1 MTPRLANDVIIIW
14 VYYQGAVDTLYT
26 VGFRDVSGLRIKQ
39 LQEFL
44 KSDHW
49 LRRYCILSG
58 GVFYFDHPVDIL
70 SYGGGVYCESWDFI
84 IVRKRRSKCFI

>member
-1 MTPRLANDVIIIW
+1 M
-14 VYYQGAVDTLYT
+14 
-26 VGFRDVSGLRIKQ
+26 Q

-58 GVFYFDHPVDIL
+58 GVFYSEPPCIPV
-70 SYGGGVYCESWDFI
+70 CEEFAAGEKSAKQLLNACAY
-84 IVRKRRSKCFI
+84 VHE